1 MRCTLLICLVSLPLI
16 GIHAPAGHLPNEQKQ
31 YNSALP
37 MYVRKRFLELQ
48 LKGIEKSAYQ
58 VERKAL
64 PLIYVDN
71 NFCFI
76 YHRLKF

>member
-1 MRCTLLICLVSLPLI
+1 
-16 GIHAPAGHLPNEQKQ
+16 
-31 YNSALP
+31 